1 MPGKY
6 SIILPVR
13 NGGEYVKECV
23 RSILAQTY
31 SDFRLQVLDNMSTDG
46 TAEWINSLNDSRIQI
61 YPSDKSLTIEENWS
75 RITGIEKNEFITL
88 IGHDDLLEPHYLGTM
103 DRLINKHPNAT
114 LYQAHFNYIDS
125 KGKLI
130 RACKPMDE
138 VQSASDFLSFF
149 LCSMIDIMGT
159 GFMMRSA
166 DYDDVGGIPPSYP
179 NLLFADFELFINL
192 TKKGYKATAYEN
204 AFSFRLH
211 HSMTTTS
218 SDMKFH
224 AAFGKFIEY
233 IVQLKQ
239 QDSQFES
246 VINRY
251 ALDFLDYYSKGL
263 SHRLLRTPGDKRHGK
278 TVRST
283 LQLIKQYAD
292 MLVPGNSY
300 EPEKQYSVRL
310 ARRIDDNT
318 ITRSLFLLF
327 KKVRSKPVLK

>member
-1 MPGKY
+1 
-6 SIILPVR
+6 
-13 NGGEYVKECV
+13 
-23 RSILAQTY
+23 
-31 SDFRLQVLDNMSTDG
+31 
-46 TAEWINSLNDSRIQI
+46 
-61 YPSDKSLTIEENWS
+61 LTIEENWS

-263 SHRLLRTPGDKRHGK
+263 SHRLLRTPGDKRNGK